1 MERQLPYRHRQRQC
15 PHHTHLRR
23 HQRRPVAIHPRT
35 ERGLYDPRIRLH
47 LQRRGQG
54 RRQPQL
60 PPLGAAAPAQ
70 PRRRAAQHPA
80 QQLGRRLDERQ
91 PGGDGSDDGRLRRHG
106 RGDVRDG
113 RRLVRRQIPAQQRHV
128 EPRRLGGLQGETPR
142 GHRGADGLGQ
152 GERAQ
157 VRHLDRTRDDQ
168 LEERAFREAPR
179 MGDPAAPPRDAQGS
193 RRHTARARPVEPRS
207 AGIRVRR
214 RGQADDG
221 APRNR
226 LHRPTC
232 PATNSRISTSPTT
245 AAWKTSSS
253 ASTPNTPAW

>member
-1 MERQLPYRHRQRQC
+1 MVIGGTLAWSGNYRIAIDNDNA
-15 PHHTHLRR
+15 HTTRIFAGINEDQSQYILEPKEVFTT
-23 HQRRPVAIHPRT
+23 PVFAFT
-35 ERGLYDPRIRLH
+35 FSDEGK
-47 LQRRGQG
+47 G

-142 GHRGADGLGQ
+142 GHQGADGLGP
-152 GERAQ
+152 GRK
-157 VRHLDRTRDDQ
+157 
-168 LEERAFREAPR
+168 
-179 MGDPAAPPRDAQGS
+179 G
-193 RRHTARARPVEPRS
+193 
-207 AGIRVRR
+207 
-214 RGQADDG
+214 
-221 APRNR
+221 
-226 LHRPTC
+226 
-232 PATNSRISTSPTT
+232 
-245 AAWKTSSS
+245 SSS
-253 ASTPNTPAW
+253 ASGSNPR